1 MHQLTHA
8 LFSSCFINNISHTYS
23 MRKQLSCCI
32 SRKMSSTFYVKRQFM
47 FQMHRC
53 VSLGC
58 FENLRLKQCQH
69 TGRKSLLFSTGKK
82 KWKKKRFFFFTSFF
96 TLSDSISRSIGISG
110 VTHHEISPILGF
122 QRNSILKTPKI
133 CGHIASSSSG
143 QIAILCDSC

>member
-1 MHQLTHA
+1 
-8 LFSSCFINNISHTYS
+8 
-23 MRKQLSCCI
+23 MRKQLSCCV
-32 SRKMSSTFYVKRQFM
+32 SHKMSSTFCVKRLFV

-53 VSLGC
+53 VSLCC

-69 TGRKSLLFSTGKK
+69 TGRKSLLFSTEKNGKEK
-82 KWKKKRFFFFTSFF
+82 ILFFFFTSFF

-122 QRNSILKTPKI
+122 QRNSILKTPEI